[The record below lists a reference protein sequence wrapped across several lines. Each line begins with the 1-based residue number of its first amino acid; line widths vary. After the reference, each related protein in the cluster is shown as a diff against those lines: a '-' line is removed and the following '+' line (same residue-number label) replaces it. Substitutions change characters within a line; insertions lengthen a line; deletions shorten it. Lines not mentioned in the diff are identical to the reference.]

1 MLADI
6 LPAQVRKIAYVVYA
20 LGVVALGVAAI
31 VLDGM
36 DLDPE
41 WPEWFDIA
49 SQVWLYLGGAVGA
62 VAAGNTLPRHRADA

>member
-31 VLDGM
+31 ILDG
-36 DLDPE
+36 LDAD
-41 WPEWFDIA
+41 PEWFDIA